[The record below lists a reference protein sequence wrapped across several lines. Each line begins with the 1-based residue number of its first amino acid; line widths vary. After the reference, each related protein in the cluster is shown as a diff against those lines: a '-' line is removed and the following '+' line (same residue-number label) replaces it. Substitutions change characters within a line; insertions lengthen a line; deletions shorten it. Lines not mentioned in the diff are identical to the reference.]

1 MTEREDAGAA
11 PLPVI
16 PDVWEAY
23 AGESGTIRIRDVKVI
38 LTAPDGIR
46 LVVVK
51 VETTEPGLYGL
62 GCATFTQRPLAV
74 KTAVEEYLRPFLI
87 GRDVH
92 NIEDIWQASYLS
104 SYWRSGP
111 VLNNAMAGVDIAL
124 WDIKGKIANLPV
136 YQLLGGKNRDAAT
149 LYSHASGATVDEVEE
164 NVRALMAEGFT
175 HIRAQVGVPGG
186 ATYGVSSK
194 RAKEAGRR
202 YSGRLEEAADERW
215 NPSAYCRVV
224 PKLFDHLRSTLGEEI
239 ELLHDIHERIAPI
252 QAIQLAKDLEPY
264 HLFFLEDPFAPED
277 NGYFP
282 LLRQHSAIPIAM
294 GELYVNQAEYVP
306 LIKDRLI
313 DFIRVHITDIGGI
326 TPARKLAALCEYFG
340 VRTAWHGP
348 GDVSP
353 VGHAANLALDLAV
366 PNFGIQEAHLFGER
380 TKEVFPGCP
389 EIRDGAMWSNERPGL
404 GIDVN
409 EALAAE
415 YPFPAHPINGAWP
428 EVRTA
433 NGSIIRP

>member
-1 MTEREDAGAA
+1 MSERETETPVA
-11 PLPVI
+11 VI
-16 PDVWEAY
+16 PDVWDAY
-23 AGESGTIRIRDVKVI
+23 EGDSGAVRIRDVRVI

-51 VETTEPGLYGL
+51 VETTEPGLYGV

-111 VLNNAMAGVDIAL
+111 VLNNAMSGVDMAL

-149 LYSHASGATVDEVEE
+149 LYSHASGATIEEVEE

-175 HIRAQVGVPGG
+175 HVRAQVGVPGG

-202 YSGRLEEAADERW
+202 YSGRLEEASEERW
-215 NPSAYCRVV
+215 NPSAYCRIV
-224 PKLFDHLRSTLGEEI
+224 PKLFDHLRSTVGDEV

-313 DFIRVHITDIGGI
+313 DFIRVHISDIGGI

-366 PNFGIQEAHLFGER
+366 PNFGIQEAHIFRER

-389 EIRDGAMWSNERPGL
+389 EIHDGAMWSNDKPGL
-404 GIDVN
+404 GIDVD
-409 EALAAE
+409 EELAAK
-415 YPFPAHPINGAWP
+415 YPFPEHPINGAWP